1 GDLPRRPQEVQHRE
15 VGRPVKHLDARI
27 IRLADRAH
35 QRGGVGDGA
44 RHDLLHGLPGPL
56 GKRGA
61 KIGDELVEV
70 EHDPILPYESV
81 APKWLPIARR
91 PESVSRTVR
100 LRRSFSAQPRRKKVS
115 AMAAPSEPEMCG
127 RRSLQSRHWRAKW
140 RLPARRA
147 PGTSTPIL
155 WQNSSPVSVSFQ
167 SRGPLGS
174 IWPALVSASVTA
186 MPTWPARW
194 SE

>member
-1 GDLPRRPQEVQHRE
+1 MPISAGMRWSWGRAICGGAHRRFSTVRS
-15 VGRPVKHLDARI
+15 GRPVQHLDARLV
-27 IRLADRAH
+27 RLADRAH

-44 RHDLLHGLPGPL
+44 RHDLLHGLPRLL

-70 EHDPILPYESV
+70 EHGRDLTSL
-81 APKWLPIARR
+81 KRR
-91 PESVSRTVR
+91 PEMAAHRPPARIGQPYGTAA
-100 LRRSFSAQPRRKKVS
+100 AQLPGPAAGEEVS
-115 AMAAPSEPEMCG
+115 AMAAPSAPEMCG

-155 WQNSSPVSVSFQ
+155 WQNSSPVSVSVQ

-174 IWPALVSASVTA
+174 IWPPWSAH
-186 MPTWPARW
+186 R
-194 SE
+194 